1 MMTMHTLIGRGSN
14 HSENGRYQKII
25 KWGVARMRPLTAPNL
40 RFVPVVMLGGGG
52 LAGLS
57 DLHRVWEG
65 MPRISSEAVLLKS
78 AEWISEGI

>member
-1 MMTMHTLIGRGSN
+1 
-14 HSENGRYQKII
+14 
-25 KWGVARMRPLTAPNL
+25 MRPLTAPNL
-40 RFVPVVMLGGGG
+40 RFVPVVMLGDGG

-65 MPRISSEAVLLKS
+65 MPRISQEAVLLKS